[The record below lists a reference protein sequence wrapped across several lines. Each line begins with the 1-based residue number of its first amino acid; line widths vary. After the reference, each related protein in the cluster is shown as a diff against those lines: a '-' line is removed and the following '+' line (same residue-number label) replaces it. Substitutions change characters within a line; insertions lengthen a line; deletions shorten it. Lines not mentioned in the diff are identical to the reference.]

1 MSFSTLPTTPQWIN
15 GGSSGCDASKHA
27 AIMDQLTGL
36 FEGEYANIVERY
48 NWFTTY
54 AGDPLAFGSG
64 ALNVPNWERSDDG
77 MGCLSREWVANAK
90 PTHSWGIDSIHE
102 CVAAA
107 RANPLCNAVLGLS
120 FDNDNCYCATDA
132 CETFVST
139 WGGMRAFRELS
150 LQAPDA
156 SSLSSSGEQYNNL
169 GATTGTS
176 SPPEGPTA
184 NPSKAP
190 SSPPT
195 NAPSRSPT
203 HFPTSPPTETS
214 PMAVKFLCQ
223 RHDPA
228 GQGVDICASGE
239 PSLGSDCLE
248 EGVGCESGQ
257 KKCWLK
263 ECSASGPAPTP
274 TDPPVSG
281 PTPPSDCAD
290 QGKSCTDMPCC
301 TGECP
306 GGKPSGRVCPPA

>member
-54 AGDPLAFGSG
+54 ASDPLAFGSG
-64 ALNVPNWERSDDG
+64 ALNVPNWETSHA
-77 MGCLSREWVANAK
+77 MGCSNRKHLANAK
-90 PTHSWGIDSIHE
+90 PGCGCSWGIESVLE
-102 CVAAA
+102 CEALA
-107 RANPLCNAVLGLS
+107 RDEPLCAHPLVLN

-150 LQAPDA
+150 LQALNA
-156 SSLSSSGEQYNNL
+156 SSLSTSGEQYNNL

-176 SPPEGPTA
+176 SPTGSPTA
-184 NPSKAP
+184 NPS
-190 SSPPT
+190 

-203 HFPTSPPTETS
+203 HFPTSPPTETL
-214 PMAVKFLCQ
+214 PMVVKFLCQ
-223 RHDPA
+223 KNDPA

-248 EGVGCESGQ
+248 EGVSCSKGG
-257 KKCWLK
+257 KVCWLK
-263 ECSASGPAPTP
+263 ECSASGPGPTP